1 VNSLIFAK
9 NIEKTH
15 VFRGFFGKKR
25 DPVLL
30 GVDLR
35 IEAGEW
41 VVLAGKSGCGKT
53 TLARILAGLDTADR
67 GEIQLEGCAATAEGL
82 RDRVC
87 WIPQDPGRSLN
98 PRFTAREAISEPVE
112 IRKLPAERALAAA
125 AQAEFDATL
134 LERRIWELS
143 GGQKARAAIARALT
157 VEPSLLI
164 LDESLVAL
172 DLALQ
177 GQILATLRGL
187 AGIACLFIAHD
198 TGLLEAL
205 GARMLLME
213 DGKLAA
219 PLSAAWREWRAALPV
234 WKGRE

>member
-1 VNSLIFAK
+1 VNSLILAK

-25 DPVLL
+25 DPVLR

-35 IEAGEW
+35 VEAGEW

-67 GEIQLEGCAATAEGL
+67 GEIQLNGENAAAREL

-98 PRFTAREAISEPVE
+98 PRFTALEAISEPVE
-112 IRKLPAERALAAA
+112 IRKLPLERVIASA
-125 AQAEFDATL
+125 AQAEFDESL
-134 LERRIWELS
+134 LRRRVWELS

-157 VEPSLLI
+157 VEPALLI
-164 LDESLVAL
+164 LDESLAAL

-177 GQILATLRGL
+177 EQILVALLGL
-187 AGIACLFIAHD
+187 PGMSCLFIAHD
-198 TGLLEAL
+198 TGLLEEM
-205 GARMLLME
+205 GARILLMD
-213 DGKLAA
+213 DGELAG
-219 PLSAAWREWRAALPV
+219 PESRAWREWRAALPV
-234 WKGRE
+234 WQGRE

>member
-1 VNSLIFAK
+1 MSSLILAK

-25 DPVLL
+25 DSVLR

-41 VVLAGKSGCGKT
+41 VVLTGKSGCGKT
-53 TLARILAGLDTADR
+53 TLARILAGLDTADN
-67 GEIQLEGCAATAEGL
+67 GDIQLNARPASAKDL
-82 RDRVC
+82 RSHVC

-98 PRFTAREAISEPVE
+98 PRFTALEAITEPVE
-112 IRKLPAERALAAA
+112 IRKLPAERVVAAA
-125 AQAEFDATL
+125 AQAEFDETL
-134 LERRIWELS
+134 LQRRIWELS

-157 VEPSLLI
+157 VEPALLI

-177 GQILATLRGL
+177 EQILTTLSEL
-187 AGIACLFIAHD
+187 DEIACLFIAHD
-198 TGLLEAL
+198 TALLEES
-205 GARMLLME
+205 GARILLME
-213 DGKLAA
+213 NGQIAD
-219 PLSAAWREWRAALPV
+219 PQTPAWLEWRAASTE
-234 WKGRE
+234 WKGQE

>member
-1 VNSLIFAK
+1 LAK

-25 DPVLL
+25 DPVLR

-53 TLARILAGLDTADR
+53 TLARILAGLDTADC
-67 GEIQLEGCAATAEGL
+67 GEIQLNERLATAKEL
-82 RDRVC
+82 RSQVC

-98 PRFTAREAISEPVE
+98 PRFTALEAISEPVE
-112 IRKLPAERALAAA
+112 IRKLPLERVIAAA
-125 AQAEFDATL
+125 SQAEFDESL
-134 LERRIWELS
+134 LRRRIRELS

-157 VEPSLLI
+157 VEPALLI
-164 LDESLVAL
+164 LDESLAAL

-177 GQILATLRGL
+177 EQILLTLSEL
-187 AGIACLFIAHD
+187 ASIACLFIAHD
-198 TGLLEAL
+198 TGLLEES
-205 GARMLLME
+205 GARILLME
-213 DGKLAA
+213 DGEIAD
-219 PLSAAWREWRAALPV
+219 PESAAWREWRAAAPA
-234 WKGRE
+234 WKGQE